1 MPRTKGTL
9 NKTLKYNVKINI
21 MENDVLDKNFCS
33 LKEIANELNIPFHTL
48 TDIYE
53 KRRTSFMRYSDC
65 YYFPNLIICKLEV
78 SAAQEADCL

>member
-33 LKEIANELNIPFHTL
+33 LKEIANELDIPYPTL

-53 KRRTSFMRYSDC
+53 KRRTSFTRYSNC
-65 YYFPNLIICKLEV
+65 FYFPTLCISKLDEIV
-78 SAAQEADCL
+78 

>member
-33 LKEIANELNIPFHTL
+33 LKEIANELDIPYPTL

-53 KRRTSFMRYSDC
+53 KRRTSFTRYSTC
-65 YYFPNLIICKLEV
+65 FYFPTLCISKLDEIV
-78 SAAQEADCL
+78 